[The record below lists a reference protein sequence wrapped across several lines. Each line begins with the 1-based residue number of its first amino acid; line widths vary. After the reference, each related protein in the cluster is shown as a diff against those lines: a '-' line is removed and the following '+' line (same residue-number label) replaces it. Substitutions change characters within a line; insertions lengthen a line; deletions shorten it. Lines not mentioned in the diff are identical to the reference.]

1 MYEVVQ
7 STNAMSFKAT
17 LLASLILSVLL
28 GCSACMT
35 QLAGDNTLS
44 STAISTFEVIHSAEE
59 SGADIGGLVSQ
70 YNSLL
75 QDSAPDTAFGVIM
88 NQAVEAQK
96 SVLAARSLDNLLT
109 QLLIPVIAFILSF
122 ITTGSLRLRKRLAKE
137 RMLDS
142 EIRIAR

>member
-1 MYEVVQ
+1 
-7 STNAMSFKAT
+7 MSFKAT

-28 GCSACMT
+28 ACSACMT

-75 QDSAPDTAFGVIM
+75 QNSAPDAAFDVIT
-88 NQAVEAQK
+88 NQAITAQK
-96 SVLAARSLDNLLT
+96 SALSAQSLDNLLT
-109 QLLIPVIAFILSF
+109 RLLVPVIAFILSF
-122 ITTGSLRLRKRLAKE
+122 ITTSSLRFRKRLAKE
-137 RMLDS
+137 RILDS
-142 EIRIAR
+142 EIRTTR